1 MKGWDRKVSKAATAT
16 SQGEWVGAGRE
27 APAVLLSTRDSTQ
40 YLTTGRI
47 MSLAQPKEGCD
58 TEQVEKQLLS
68 KEV

>member
-40 YLTTGRI
+40 YLTTGREAVNH
-47 MSLAQPKEGCD
+47 S
-58 TEQVEKQLLS
+58 
-68 KEV
+68 EVSHSY